1 MAYED
6 PVSKKELK
14 LKKEYL
20 LKMELLKEQYDNFL
34 VTVVEEQ
41 SPNFVFEYAFESNC
55 MKNTLFREI
64 SSEIDE
70 ISIDTL

>member
-6 PVSKKELK
+6 PVSKKEQK
-14 LKKEYL
+14 RKKEYTL
-20 LKMELLKEQYDNFL
+20 TMQMLKEQYDNFP
-34 VTVVEEQ
+34 VTIVEEK